1 MRRYQRGVTF
11 IGWMILMIPIAIVFY
26 AGIRLT
32 PVYLNYMKVKHTLE
46 IVASEVPGETATA
59 DGIRN
64 VVMKHF
70 NVDEIDYPSDKD
82 IKIVREN
89 SIWTLEAN
97 YEDQAPLFANISILV
112 TFEKKVKL
120 KSGGGE

>member
-1 MRRYQRGVTF
+1 MRKYQRGVTF
-11 IGWMILMIPIAIVFY
+11 IGWVILFIPVSIVFY
-26 AGIRLT
+26 AGIRLA
-32 PVYLNYMKVKHTLE
+32 PVYLNYMKVKHTLDVVAGE
-46 IVASEVPGETATA
+46 IPNEGQTG

-97 YEDQAPLFANISILV
+97 YEDQAPLFANIAILV
-112 TFEKKVKL
+112 TFNKKVKL

>member
-82 IKIVREN
+82 IKIER
-89 SIWTLEAN
+89 
-97 YEDQAPLFANISILV
+97 
-112 TFEKKVKL
+112 
-120 KSGGGE
+120 

>member
-89 SIWTLEAN
+89 SIWTMEAN